1 MKKKLPEDEFTKMK
15 AFAKELFPNPEE
27 IETIV
32 PDFVHEQE
40 IHRIKQGVR
49 TEQFFFITD
58 MLDFEIK
65 FALGLE
71 SIGYNSETF
80 DLRQYFNII
89 ESDGTLPLM
98 TLLGRE
104 TFKMANLNIVSFA
117 KPKYIVLLPIKHNN
131 GQVLLTKRVISPWQ
145 ITIDGKIT
153 AFLSEYTIIG
163 GYKGEGLNPRFLDV
177 IPEAK
182 VEFDKIVSMMLTIQ
196 PHFKNPFSPKETLL
210 LKYYN
215 ENEGNSPQVT
225 AGENN
230 ITVQTLYD
238 YNKKILSKAKKFFGE
253 NVAFTSAKMVAKHL
267 KDNGFLK

>member
-1 MKKKLPEDEFTKMK
+1 MKKKLPEDEFSKMK

-27 IETIV
+27 IETFV
-32 PDFVHEQE
+32 PKSVHEQE
-40 IHRIKQGVR
+40 INRINQGIR
-49 TEQFFFITD
+49 AEQFFFITD

-65 FALGLE
+65 FTTGLE
-71 SIGYNSETF
+71 TIGYHSESF
-80 DLRQYFNII
+80 DLKQYFNII
-89 ESDGTLPLM
+89 ESDGILPLM

-104 TFKMANLNIVSFA
+104 TFKMASLKIISFL
-117 KPKYIVLLPIKHNN
+117 KPKYIVLLPIKDNN

-145 ITIDGKIT
+145 FTPEGKIT

-163 GYKGEGLNPRFLDV
+163 QYRGEGLNPRFLDV

-182 VEFDKIVSMMLTIQ
+182 AEFDRIVSMMLASQ

-215 ENEGNSPQVT
+215 ENKDNPPQTT
-225 AGENN
+225 ADENN
-230 ITVQTLYD
+230 ITIQTLYD

-253 NVAFTSAKMVAKHL
+253 NIAFTSAKMVAKHL